1 MSDISREEFLTSI
14 SRIAESVYDFHE
26 RFSIPSLS
34 SNGSSDHAL
43 ERLRT
48 RLAFL
53 VEEVGEHSKEL
64 NQGDL
69 SEASLELADVAFVA
83 MGTLL
88 ELDSIGAKACGTVAN
103 KNDGK
108 THDTHMVEATSGKL
122 VKKVS
127 AQ

>member
-1 MSDISREEFLTSI
+1 MNQISREEFLSSI
-14 SRIAESVYDFHE
+14 SRIAGSVYDFHE
-26 RFSIPSLS
+26 RFRIPSLS
-34 SNGSSDHAL
+34 SNGSSDHVL

-64 NQGDL
+64 NQGEL
-69 SEASLELADVAFVA
+69 NLASQELADVAFVA
-83 MGTLL
+83 LGTLL
-88 ELDSIGAKACGTVAN
+88 ELDSIGAKACGTVAA

-108 THDTHMVEATSGKL
+108 THNTHIVEASSGKL

>member
-1 MSDISREEFLTSI
+1 MSQISREEFLNSI
-14 SRIAESVYDFHE
+14 SRIAESVYDFHD

-34 SNGSSDHAL
+34 SNGTSEQAL
-43 ERLRT
+43 IRLRT

-64 NQGDL
+64 NQGEL
-69 SEASLELADVAFVA
+69 KLASQELADVAFVA

-88 ELDSIGAKACGTVAN
+88 ELDATGSDACLTVAA

-108 THDTHMVEATSGKL
+108 THDTHIVEATSGKL
-122 VKKVS
+122 IKKV
-127 AQ
+127 

>member
-1 MSDISREEFLTSI
+1 MNYISREEFLSSI
-14 SRIAESVYDFHE
+14 SCIAESVYDFHE
-26 RFSIPSLS
+26 RFSIPPLS
-34 SNGSSDHAL
+34 SNGSSEHAL
-43 ERLRT
+43 ERLRK

-83 MGTLL
+83 IGTLL
-88 ELDSIGAKACGTVAN
+88 ELDSIGADACVTVAS
-103 KNDGK
+103 KNNGK
-108 THDTHMVEATSGKL
+108 THDTHMMEATSGKL

-127 AQ
+127 PQ